1 MYRGST
7 FVEMCGMKPKNK
19 TLLIQIT
26 LFFITLITTTLAGT
40 EWQFGRLIFDNSEW
54 LNWEKVVKGLYFSI
68 PFLGILTLHEFGHFF
83 MAKKHKVD
91 VSLPFYIPFWTGL
104 FLSIGTMGAFI
115 RIKTKDLNNKQYFDI
130 GIAGPLA
137 GFIAALIVLYY
148 GFTHLPDQNY
158 IFTIFPEFLQYG
170 HDYVNKLPS
179 NWEVIYLGDN
189 LLFTLFEKFV
199 ADPALVPPHYELMH
213 HPILF
218 AGYLSLFFTSMN
230 LLPIGQLDGGHI
242 LYGLLGHKKHAVIS
256 KSLFILFIF
265 FAGIGIL
272 NPLSLFEEMVY
283 TFPLYLLFLYSAL
296 SSSFE
301 DKKNRLMAAVI
312 IASIQFLLQ
321 LMFPSIEGYNN
332 WLFFGFIIG
341 RFLGVNHPEAEEV
354 PINNTRKLLGW
365 FSLLIFILCFSPQPF
380 SIN

>member
-1 MYRGST
+1 
-7 FVEMCGMKPKNK
+7 MKQETK
-19 TLLIQIT
+19 TLIIQLS
-26 LFFITLITTTLAGT
+26 LFIVTIITTTLAGT
-40 EWQFGRLIFDNSEW
+40 EWQFGRLIFDNSVQW
-54 LNWEKVVKGLYFSI
+54 LNWDKILKGLYFSI
-68 PFLGILTLHEFGHFF
+68 PFLGILTVHEFGHYFV
-83 MAKKHKVD
+83 AKKHKVD
-91 VSLPFYIPFWTGL
+91 VSLPYYIPFWTGL

-115 RIKTKDLNNKQYFDI
+115 RIKTRDLTNKQYFDI

-137 GFIAALIVLYY
+137 GFVAALIVLFY
-148 GFTHLPDQNY
+148 GFTHLPSKEY

-199 ADPALVPPHYELMH
+199 ADPSLIPPHYELMH

-242 LYGLLGHKKHAVIS
+242 LYGLVGHKKHALIS
-256 KSLFILFIF
+256 KGLFILFIS

-272 NPLSLFEEMVY
+272 NPLILFEEMII
-283 TFPLYLLFLYSAL
+283 TLPLYLLFLYSAL
-296 SSSFE
+296 NSSFE
-301 DKKNRLMAAVI
+301 DKKNRLLAAVV
-312 IASIQFLLQ
+312 IASLQFLLV
-321 LMFPSIEGYNN
+321 LLFPSVEGYHN
-332 WLFFGFIIG
+332 WLFFGFVIG
-341 RFLGVNHPEAEEV
+341 RFLGVNHPQAEV
-354 PINNTRKLLGW
+354 VKIDNTRKLLGW
-365 FSLLIFILCFSPQPF
+365 FSLVVFFLCFSPQPF